1 MKDDDPYLA
10 VPGDVGECGLI
21 EIGKRRLGGAVRR
34 TEPGLSYMGL
44 RLLFSRYGAVRMV
57 GRSGSAQA
65 IPVGMATC
73 GAGGIRSRQGAGSPA
88 MPCKTVRG
96 GT

>member
-1 MKDDDPYLA
+1 
-10 VPGDVGECGLI
+10 
-21 EIGKRRLGGAVRR
+21 
-34 TEPGLSYMGL
+34 
-44 RLLFSRYGAVRMV
+44 MV